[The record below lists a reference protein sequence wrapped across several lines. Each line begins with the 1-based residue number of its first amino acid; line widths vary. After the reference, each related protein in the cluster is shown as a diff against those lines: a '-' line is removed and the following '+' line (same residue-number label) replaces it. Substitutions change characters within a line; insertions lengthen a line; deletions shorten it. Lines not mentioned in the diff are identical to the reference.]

1 MTTTA
6 ISRTRRSK
14 PKTTILVVEDHPIL
28 RDGLVQVINQQNDLE
43 VICCADNAQVA
54 LALVRDKHPQ
64 AAIIDISLKGSNGI
78 ELIRDIKSMYDPI
91 PILVL
96 SMHDESLFAERA
108 IRAGAKGYIRKSEN
122 TEQILAA
129 IRQVIRGEYYV
140 SSKMVSK
147 VFGSL
152 FDSRKDKARSPLE
165 KLSDREL
172 EVLQLIGEG
181 NNTRRISELL
191 FLSIKT
197 IQTYQHRIKEKL
209 FIDNATE
216 LIQYATQWVNEDT

>member
-1 MTTTA
+1 MTTA
-6 ISRTRRSK
+6 NNRNRRPK
-14 PKTTILVVEDHPIL
+14 PKATLMIVEDHPIL
-28 RDGLVQVINQQNDLE
+28 REGLIQVINQQDDLE
-43 VICCADNAQVA
+43 VICSTDNAQEA
-54 LALVRDKHPQ
+54 LALVNKKRPD

-78 ELIRDIKSMYDPI
+78 ELIRDIKSQFDHI

-122 TEQILAA
+122 TEQILFAV
-129 IRQVIRGEYYV
+129 RQIVRGEYYV

-152 FDSRKDKARSPLE
+152 FDSRKDTVGSPLE

-181 NNTRRISELL
+181 HNTRRISEML

-209 FIDNATE
+209 FIDNATG

>member
-6 ISRTRRSK
+6 INRTRRSK

-43 VICCADNAQVA
+43 VICCADNAQEA

-64 AAIIDISLKGSNGI
+64 AAIIDISLKGSSGI

>member
-1 MTTTA
+1 MTTTN
-6 ISRTRRSK
+6 SRDRRPK
-14 PKTTILVVEDHPIL
+14 PKATLMIVEDHPIL
-28 RDGLVQVINQQNDLE
+28 REGLVQVINQQDDLE
-43 VICCADNAQVA
+43 VICSADNAQEA
-54 LALVRDKHPQ
+54 LALVNKKRPD

-78 ELIRDIKSMYDPI
+78 ELIRDIKSQFDHI

-122 TEQILAA
+122 TEQILLAV
-129 IRQVIRGEYYV
+129 RQIVRGEYYV

-152 FDSRKDKARSPLE
+152 FDSRKDTARSPLE

-181 NNTRRISELL
+181 HNTRRISEML

-209 FIDNATE
+209 FIDNATG